1 MATLQQTVRRTK
13 GLEQI
18 AQQVKN
24 VALFYA
30 PKKTG
35 HLKREIN
42 KYNKPKNMVEVV
54 GTKTRARIK
63 INLEVSPPTAEYGK
77 WFNDPPKVVKRRKL
91 KATAIRKG
99 NWQFGKK
106 ALKDKSVKNEVKKF
120 TKEFAKEFK
129 RFAVMQLKDFRF
141 T

>member
-1 MATLQQTVRRTK
+1 MATLQQTIRQTK

-18 AQQVKN
+18 ASQLKN

-30 PKKTG
+30 PKDTG

-42 KYNKPKNMVEVV
+42 KYNKPKNMVQVI
-54 GTKTRARIK
+54 GGKTKAK
-63 INLEVSPPTAEYGK
+63 ISIDLEVSPPTAEYGK

-91 KATAIRKG
+91 KQTAIRKG
-99 NWQFGKK
+99 NWNFGKK
-106 ALKDKSVKNEVKKF
+106 ALRDKSVKNEIRKF
-120 TKEFAKEFK
+120 TNEFAKEFAK
-129 RFAVMQLKDFRF
+129 FALSQLKEFRF